1 MQKIKIGI
9 LQVNH
14 DKSDTIGD
22 TFPDDA
28 HRFRDLFDN
37 QQQRFEYTIY
47 MTIGGVLPKNID
59 EQDCYLITGSPLSV
73 RNDLTFKPSL
83 YAFIKECDRLKKPLL
98 GVCFGHQAIADALG
112 GKVEKSKIDW
122 NIGIETINFT
132 ERKLWMTDNPSL
144 DLFVF
149 HEDQVTELPESCSV
163 IGSSERCPISSF
175 QKGSHILTTQSH
187 PEFSHDFMDA
197 LLLDC
202 KGKIADQYLNY
213 AKETLSKEHNGNI
226 FSSWATKF
234 FIENIN
240 L

>member
-1 MQKIKIGI
+1 MKKIKIGI

-14 DKSDTIGD
+14 DKSETIGD

-28 HRFRDLFDN
+28 HRFRDLFDT
-37 QQQRFEYTIY
+37 QFQRFEYTVY
-47 MTIGGVLPKNID
+47 MTIGGILPKNID

-73 RNDLTFKPSL
+73 RDNLAFKTGL
-83 YAFIKECDRLKKPLL
+83 YKFIIECDAAKKPLL

-112 GKVEKSKIDW
+112 GKVEKSNIEW
-122 NIGIETINFT
+122 NIGIENISFP
-132 ERKLWMTDNPSL
+132 ERRLWMTDHSSL

-149 HEDQVTELPESCSV
+149 HEDQVTYLPESCVV

-187 PEFSHDFMDA
+187 PEFSHEFMDA
-197 LLLDC
+197 LLIDC
-202 KGKIADQYLNY
+202 KGKIGDQYLNY
-213 AKETLSKEHNGNI
+213 AKKTLSKSQNGQI
-226 FSSWATKF
+226 FSTWATEF
-234 FIENIN
+234 FLENIN

>member
-14 DKSDTIGD
+14 DKSESIGD

-28 HRFRDLFDN
+28 HRFRDMFDC
-37 QQQRFEYTIY
+37 QIQRFEYTIY
-47 MTIGGVLPKNID
+47 MTIGGILPKNID

-73 RNDLTFKPSL
+73 RNDLAFKAKL
-83 YAFIKECDRLKKPLL
+83 YSFIKECDRVKKPLL

-112 GKVEKSKIDW
+112 GKVEKSDIVW
-122 NIGIETINFT
+122 NIGIENIAFP
-132 ERKLWMTDNPSL
+132 ERRLWMTQHSSL

-149 HEDQVTELPESCSV
+149 HEDQVTRLPDSCVV

-175 QKGSHILTTQSH
+175 QKGSHIFTTQTH
-187 PEFSHDFMDA
+187 PEFSHEFMDA
-197 LLLDC
+197 LLVDC

-213 AKETLSKEHNGNI
+213 AKGTLSKNHNGKI
-226 FSSWATKF
+226 FSNSATEF
-234 FIENIN
+234 FLENIKS
-240 L
+240 